1 MPQLSLL
8 GVLGISALVVSA
20 GGALALGA
28 LQVAE
33 AERTCELP
41 YQSGNA
47 SSLVTTARGDSPQPE
62 VSFPTPLIT
71 PERQVTIVEEGE
83 GEPARAG
90 GYIDFDVSVFVGSDE
105 MYLTGSSYN
114 PSNPVRRPVNPEL
127 PDFFAQVLE
136 CQKPGSQIVV
146 TAALADIFGPID
158 EDDYLQ
164 NSSTVVAV
172 IDVHDTY
179 PGRADGSARL
189 PQSGLPTIT
198 QAPTGHHG
206 FSFPNAPIPE
216 DLRVSV
222 LKMGEGEPIMLGDF
236 VTTHFTGVVW
246 NTRQV
251 FISSFD
257 QGVPLGVIADDQT
270 TSATGEGVIPG
281 LAQALVGKTVG
292 SQVLVSVPP
301 QLGYLPENLPPGVGE
316 NQTVVFVFDILG
328 VSN

>member
-33 AERTCELP
+33 AERTCESP
-41 YQSGNA
+41 YPSGNT
-47 SSLVTTARGDSPQPE
+47 SSLVTVSTSASGAPE

-71 PERQVTIVEEGE
+71 PERQVSVLQEGE
-83 GEPARAG
+83 GEPARPG

-114 PSNPVRRPVNPEL
+114 PTNPVRRPVAPEVG
-127 PDFFAQVLE
+127 DFFGEVLE
-136 CQKPGSQIVV
+136 CQKPGSTVVV
-146 TAALADIFGPID
+146 TAALADIFGPIE

-189 PQSGLPTIT
+189 PLSGMPTIT

-206 FSFPNAPIPE
+206 FSFPNAPIPDE
-216 DLRVSV
+216 LQVSV
-222 LKMGEGEPIMLGDF
+222 LKMGEGEPIMQGDF
-236 VTTHFTGVVW
+236 VTAHFTGVVW

-257 QGVPLGVIADDQT
+257 QGVPLGLIADDQT

-281 LAQALVGKTVG
+281 LAQALLGKTVG

-301 QLGYLPENLPPGVGE
+301 ELGYQPENLPPGVGE
-316 NQTVVFVFDILG
+316 NQTLVFVFDILG
-328 VSN
+328 VRN

>member
-8 GVLGISALVVSA
+8 SVLGISALVVSA

-33 AERTCELP
+33 DERTCQAP
-41 YQSGNA
+41 YQSGSTSNVVSA
-47 SSLVTTARGDSPQPE
+47 TRGEAGEP
-62 VSFPTPLIT
+62 VASFPTPLFT
-71 PERQVTIVEEGE
+71 PERQLSVLQEGE

-90 GYIDFDVSVFVGSDE
+90 GYVDFDVSVFVGSDE
-105 MYLTGSSYN
+105 MYLTGSNYD
-114 PSNPVRRPVNPEL
+114 PANPVRRAVDPEA
-127 PDFFAQVLE
+127 PDFFAQVME
-136 CQKPGSQIVV
+136 CQKPGAQIVV
-146 TAALADIFGPID
+146 TTELADIFGPID

-164 NSSTVVAV
+164 NTSTVVAV
-172 IDVHDTY
+172 IDVRDTF

-189 PQSGLPTIT
+189 PQSGMPTIT
-198 QAPTGHHG
+198 QAATGHHG

-216 DLRVSV
+216 GLQVSV
-222 LKMGEGEPIMLGDF
+222 LKMGEGDAIAQGDF
-236 VTTHFTGVVW
+236 VISHFTGVVW

-257 QGVPLGVIADDQT
+257 QGVPLGLVADDQT
-270 TSATGEGVIPG
+270 TSATGEGVVPG

-301 QLGYLPENLPPGVGE
+301 ELGYLPENLPPGVSE
-316 NQTVVFVFDILG
+316 NSTLVFVFDILG

>member
-8 GVLGISALVVSA
+8 GVLGISALVVTA

-28 LQVAE
+28 IQVAE
-33 AERTCELP
+33 NESACELP

-47 SSLVTTARGDSPQPE
+47 SSLVTTAKGDSGQPE

-71 PERQVTIVEEGE
+71 PERQVSIVHEGE

-90 GYIDFDVSVFVGSDE
+90 GYVDFDVSVFVGSDE

-114 PSNPVRRPVNPEL
+114 PMNPVRRPVDPEA
-127 PDFFAQVLE
+127 PDFFAEVLE
-136 CQKPGSQIVV
+136 CQKPGAQVVV

-172 IDVHDTY
+172 IDVHNTY

-189 PQSGLPTIT
+189 PQSGMPTIT

-222 LKMGEGEPIMLGDF
+222 LKMGDGETIARGDF
-236 VTTHFTGVVW
+236 VAAHFTGVVW
-246 NTRQV
+246 NTREV

-257 QGVPLGVIADDQT
+257 QGVPLGIIAEDQT
-270 TSATGEGVIPG
+270 TSATGEGLIPG
-281 LAQALVGKTVG
+281 LAEALIGQTVG

-301 QLGYLPENLPPGVGE
+301 ELGYRQENLPPGVGE

>member
-8 GVLGISALVVSA
+8 SVLGISALVVSA

-33 AERTCELP
+33 AERSCEAP
-41 YQSGNA
+41 YPSGSTSN
-47 SSLVTTARGDSPQPE
+47 LVTTARGDAGEPT
-62 VSFPTPLIT
+62 VSFPTPLVT
-71 PERQVTIVEEGE
+71 PDRQVTILQEGE

-90 GYIDFDVSVFVGSDE
+90 GYVDFDVSVFVGSDE
-105 MYLTGSSYN
+105 AYLTGSRYD
-114 PSNPVRRPVNPEL
+114 PANPVRRPVDPDV
-127 PDFFAQVLE
+127 PDFFAQVME
-136 CQKPGSQIVV
+136 CQKPGAQIVV
-146 TAALADIFGPID
+146 TAELADIFGPID

-172 IDVHDTY
+172 IDVRDTF
-179 PGRADGSARL
+179 PGLADGAARL
-189 PQSGLPTIT
+189 PQSGMPTIT

-216 DLRVSV
+216 GLRVSV
-222 LKMGEGEPIMLGDF
+222 LKMGEGEPITRGDF
-236 VTTHFTGVVW
+236 VTSHFTGVVW

-257 QGVPLGVIADDQT
+257 QGVPLGLIADDQT
-270 TSATGEGVIPG
+270 ASATGEGVVPG
-281 LAQALVGKTVG
+281 LAEGLIGKTVG

-301 QLGYLPENLPPGVGE
+301 ELGYRLENLPPGVSA
-316 NQTVVFVFDILG
+316 NSTLVFVFDILG

>member
-1 MPQLSLL
+1 MPQFSLL
-8 GVLGISALVVSA
+8 GVLGISALVVA
-20 GGALALGA
+20 TGGGLALGA

-33 AERTCELP
+33 QERTCALP
-41 YQSGNA
+41 YASGST
-47 SSLVTTARGDSPQPE
+47 SSLVAVTDGESAAPE

-71 PERQVTIVEEGE
+71 PERQVTIVREGE

-90 GYIDFDVSVFVGSDE
+90 GYIDFDVSIFVGSDE
-105 MYLTGSSYN
+105 MYLTGSSYQ
-114 PSNPVRRPVNPEL
+114 PTNPVRRPVAPET
-127 PDFFAQVLE
+127 PDFFGEVLE
-136 CQKPGSQIVV
+136 CQKPGSQVVV
-146 TAALADIFGPID
+146 TAALADIFGPIEED
-158 EDDYLQ
+158 EYLQ

-189 PQSGLPTIT
+189 PESGLPTIT
-198 QAPTGHHG
+198 QAPSGHHG
-206 FSFPNAPIPE
+206 FSFPNAPIPSE
-216 DLRVSV
+216 LRVSV
-222 LKMGEGEPIMLGDF
+222 LKMGQGEAIMQGDF

-257 QGVPLGVIADDQT
+257 QGVPLGLVADDQR
-270 TSATGEGVIPG
+270 TSATGEGVITG
-281 LAQALVGKTVG
+281 LAEALIGQTVG

-301 QLGYLPENLPPGVGE
+301 ELGYLPENLPPGVSE
-316 NQTVVFVFDILG
+316 NSTLVFVFDILG

>member
-1 MPQLSLL
+1 MPQFSLL
-8 GVLGISALVVSA
+8 SVLGISALVVSA

-33 AERTCELP
+33 GERSCEVP
-41 YQSGNA
+41 YPSGSTSN
-47 SSLVTTARGDSPQPE
+47 LVTAVGGDSGQPV

-71 PERQVTIVEEGE
+71 PERQVTIVQEGE

-90 GYIDFDVSVFVGSDE
+90 GYVDFDVSVFVGSDE
-105 MYLTGSSYN
+105 AYLTGSGYD
-114 PSNPVRRPVNPEL
+114 PANPVRRPVDPDV
-127 PDFFAQVLE
+127 PDFFAQVME
-136 CQKPGSQIVV
+136 CQKPGAQIVV
-146 TAALADIFGPID
+146 TAELADIFGPID

-172 IDVHDTY
+172 IDVRDTFL
-179 PGRADGSARL
+179 GLADGSARL
-189 PQSGLPTIT
+189 PQSGMPTIT

-216 DLRVSV
+216 ELQVSV
-222 LKMGEGEPIMLGDF
+222 LKMGEGDAIMRGDF
-236 VTTHFTGVVW
+236 VTSHFTGVVW

-257 QGVPLGVIADDQT
+257 QGVPLGLIADDQT
-270 TSATGEGVIPG
+270 TSATGEGVVPG
-281 LAQALVGKTVG
+281 LAQALIGKTVG

-301 QLGYLPENLPPGVGE
+301 GLGYQPQNLPPGVSE
-316 NQTVVFVFDILG
+316 NSTLVFVFDILG

>member
-1 MPQLSLL
+1 MPQLSLVS
-8 GVLGISALVVSA
+8 VLGISALVVA
-20 GGALALGA
+20 TGGALALGA

-33 AERTCELP
+33 NERSCELP
-41 YQSGNA
+41 YASGNA
-47 SSLVTTARGDSPQPE
+47 SRLVTVTPGESGAPQ

-71 PERQVTIVEEGE
+71 SERQVTVLSEGE
-83 GEPARAG
+83 GEPVRAG
-90 GYIDFDVSVFVGSDE
+90 GYVDFDVSVFVGSDE
-105 MYLTGSSYN
+105 MYLTGSSYS
-114 PSNPVRRPVNPEL
+114 PSSPVRRPVAPEVG
-127 PDFFAQVLE
+127 DFFGDVLE
-136 CQKPGSQIVV
+136 CQKPGSQVVV
-146 TAALADIFGPID
+146 TAELADIFGPIE

-179 PGRADGSARL
+179 PGLADGSPRL

-206 FSFPNAPIPE
+206 FSFPNAPIPDE
-216 DLRVSV
+216 LRVSV
-222 LKMGEGEPIMLGDF
+222 LKMGEGEAIRQGDF

-257 QGVPLGVIADDQT
+257 QGVPLGLIADDQT
-270 TSATGEGVIPG
+270 TSPTGEGVIPG
-281 LAQALVGKTVG
+281 LAQALIGATVG

-301 QLGYLPENLPPGVGE
+301 ELGYQPENLPPGVGE
-316 NQTVVFVFDILG
+316 NQTLVFVFDILG
-328 VSN
+328 VRN

>member
-1 MPQLSLL
+1 MPQFSLL
-8 GVLGISALVVSA
+8 GVLGISALVVST

-33 AERTCELP
+33 EERTCESP
-41 YQSGNA
+41 YLSGNA
-47 SSLVTTARGDSPQPE
+47 SSLVNVSSTSAGVPE

-71 PERQVTIVEEGE
+71 PERQVTVLQEGE
-83 GEPARAG
+83 GEPARPG
-90 GYIDFDVSVFVGSDE
+90 GYIDFDASIFVGSDE
-105 MYLTGSSYN
+105 MYLTGSNYDAT
-114 PSNPVRRPVNPEL
+114 NPVRRPVAPESG
-127 PDFFAQVLE
+127 DFFSEVLE
-136 CQKPGSQIVV
+136 CQKPGATVVV
-146 TAALADIFGPID
+146 TAALADIFGPIE

-179 PGRADGSARL
+179 IGLANGSARL
-189 PQSGLPTIT
+189 PLSGMPTIT

-206 FSFPNAPIPE
+206 FSFPNAPIPDE
-216 DLRVSV
+216 LQVSV
-222 LKMGEGEPIMLGDF
+222 LKMGDGAPIMQGDF
-236 VTTHFTGVVW
+236 VTAHFTGVVW

-257 QGVPLGVIADDQT
+257 QGVPLGLIAEDQT

-281 LAQALVGKTVG
+281 LAQALIGKTVG

-301 QLGYLPENLPPGVGE
+301 ELGYQPENLPPGVGE
-316 NQTVVFVFDILG
+316 NQTLVFVFDILG
-328 VSN
+328 VRN

>member
-1 MPQLSLL
+1 
-8 GVLGISALVVSA
+8 
-20 GGALALGA
+20 
-28 LQVAE
+28 
-33 AERTCELP
+33 
-41 YQSGNA
+41 
-47 SSLVTTARGDSPQPE
+47 
-62 VSFPTPLIT
+62 
-71 PERQVTIVEEGE
+71 
-83 GEPARAG
+83 
-90 GYIDFDVSVFVGSDE
+90 
-105 MYLTGSSYN
+105 
-114 PSNPVRRPVNPEL
+114 
-127 PDFFAQVLE
+127 
-136 CQKPGSQIVV
+136 VV
-146 TAALADIFGPID
+146 TAALADIFGQID
-158 EDDYLQ
+158 EDDYLK
-164 NSSTVVAV
+164 NTSTVVAV

-222 LKMGEGEPIMLGDF
+222 LKMGEGEPIMQGDF

-257 QGVPLGVIADDQT
+257 QGVPLGLIADDQT

-301 QLGYLPENLPPGVGE
+301 QLGYQPENLPPGVGE